1 MKRSREESKE
11 NEITENEITDIS
23 KDFLEDCEES
33 FNSNPSNIMSRNAIV
48 AVGSMLATTNSNR
61 LNDIN
66 HIFLNTLKK
75 KNIKATNQGRSGRC
89 WMFSGLNL
97 FRHSVINAL
106 GLEEFEFSET
116 YLFFYD
122 KLERSNSYLRWFID
136 HPDVKKG
143 DKEFDHIVSDYTTDG
158 GWWNT
163 FSNLVK
169 KYGLVPKC
177 AMKETFQSDDSED
190 MNKIIEER
198 IQACANYIFSHKNL
212 SYEEKLKEKE
222 KTVKQIYSILVK
234 FLGEPP
240 KKFKWSY
247 TTDEEY
253 SNIIQDL
260 TPLHFMKIVIPDVDM
275 DDFIVLSHI
284 PDSLKYNQMYEVKYS
299 NNIVEGQN
307 FKFLNLPMSEIVKY
321 TQKSVLS
328 GLPVWFASDVGQ
340 DFNPYH
346 SSLDDKLID
355 NDLVFGEKHEFSK
368 SDRITFKNV
377 QANHAMSIIGLNI
390 NNNVPDSWQVEN
402 SWGYIDNETAGL
414 DGFLFMSHSW
424 FLKNV
429 LQVVIHK
436 NFLSRTVKK
445 YLNKTPII
453 LNPWD
458 SIAPALKI
466 KSIKRHIREI

>member
-1 MKRSREESKE
+1 MKRTREEFSD
-11 NEITENEITDIS
+11 TENTVSDINN
-23 KDFLEDCEES
+23 DFLEECEEE

-48 AVGSMLATTNSNR
+48 SVGSMLATTNSNR

-75 KNIKATNQGRSGRC
+75 KHIKATNQGRSGRC
-89 WMFSGLNL
+89 WMFSGLNM
-97 FRHSVINAL
+97 FRHSIINAL
-106 GLEEFEFSET
+106 GLTEFEFSET

-136 HPDVKKG
+136 HPDIKKG

-169 KYGLVPKC
+169 KYGLVPKS

-198 IQACANYIFSHKNL
+198 IQSCANYIFSNKKL
-212 SYEEKLKEKE
+212 SFTEKIEEKD

-247 TTDEEY
+247 TTDEEE

-260 TPLHFMKIVIPDVDM
+260 TPLTYMKIVIPDIDM
-275 DDFIVLSHI
+275 DDFVVLSHI
-284 PDSLKYNQMYEVKYS
+284 PDTLKYNQMYEVNYS
-299 NNIVEGQN
+299 NNVYEGQN
-307 FKFLNLPMSEIVKY
+307 FTFLNLPMSELVKY
-321 TQKSVLS
+321 TKKSILS
-328 GLPVWFASDVGQ
+328 GLPVWFASDVGK

-355 NDLVFGEKHEFSK
+355 NNLVFGEQHEFSK

-377 QANHAMSIIGLNI
+377 QANHAMSIIGLNLDK
-390 NNNVPDSWQVEN
+390 NDVPDSWQVEN

-414 DGFLFMSHSW
+414 DGFLYMSHSW

-436 NFLSRTVKK
+436 NYLSRNIKK
-445 YLNKTPII
+445 YLNTTTIM

-466 KSIKRHIREI
+466 KNIQKPKFYEKK